1 MEHEPGSLIS
11 GKYRIVRLLGDG
23 GMGSVYEA
31 THEVLGTS
39 VALKFLFPHLA
50 RIPGL
55 TERVLREAR
64 VSATIRSPHVTQ
76 VTDVDQLPNGVPFLV
91 MELLKGESLQR
102 LLNRVKRLPRDQA
115 IDFGLQ
121 VLVGLEAAHALGV
134 VHRDLKPDNAF
145 VTQVSAGPV
154 IKLLDFG
161 IAKVRTSSEYKNLT
175 RPGAV
180 MGTPEYMAPEQA
192 FSADQADTR
201 SDIYSVGV
209 MLYEMLSGQLPA
221 AGSTPQEI
229 AGNVIAGRITPIEQH
244 HLSLP
249 QGLVNLIHRAIQAKP
264 EERPP
269 SALEMRRALAAFAG
283 ELSPAGRA
291 ATTFPPADKHT
302 PPPMTNQGTQKVPTM
317 ELSSAGSALPR
328 TLPPEQPLAP
338 ARADAP
344 GLPKTASMPEV
355 APDPAWPANAANGAV
370 MATAPLE
377 AVMPVPAAPRRA
389 RRSRLA
395 LWLTS
400 FVLLAGGASAG
411 VWFVIEQQSDLGPPP
426 PQPREP
432 GAAPP
437 TVISA
442 QTEGET
448 YNPAPTRGQA
458 ATPTTPRAPAQTAR
472 PAPPVRGQK
481 PAASGVDAGAPLLIP
496 LPQIQLPPGFPALP
510 STLPTSLP
518 PIPSGIIPPGL
529 LPTSWP
535 TNLPPLGQLPGYA
548 PASPGEASPGSA
560 PQNSPSQQSPSS
572 K

>member
-1 MEHEPGSLIS
+1 MDHEPGQLIN

-55 TERVLREAR
+55 TDRVLREAR
-64 VSATIRSPHVTQ
+64 VSATIKSPHVTQ

-102 LLNRVKRLPRDQA
+102 LLNRVQRLPRDQA

-121 VLVGLEAAHALGV
+121 VLMGLEAAHALGV

-145 VTQVSAGPV
+145 VTQLSGGPT

-161 IAKVRTSSEYKNLT
+161 IAKVRAASEYKHLT

-192 FSADQADTR
+192 FSADQADAR

-221 AGSTPQEI
+221 SGATPQEI

-244 HLSLP
+244 NLALP
-249 QGLVNLIHRAIQAKP
+249 QGLINLIHRAIRGNP
-264 EERPP
+264 DERP
-269 SALEMRRALAAFAG
+269 STALEMRRALAAFAG

-291 ATTFPPADKHT
+291 ATTFDPAL
-302 PPPMTNQGTQKVPTM
+302 PLSLPPMTNAGTQKVPTM
-317 ELSSAGSALPR
+317 QLGARAIAP
-328 TLPPEQPLAP
+328 TLPPEAPLAEAP
-338 ARADAP
+338 AQ
-344 GLPKTASMPEV
+344 GLPKTASMPEMNV
-355 APDPAWPANAANGAV
+355 LGSAPIGAAV

-377 AVMPVPAAPRRA
+377 AVMPLPPIAPRSA
-389 RRSRLA
+389 KRSYLGVWLSA
-395 LWLTS
+395 LL
-400 FVLLAGGASAG
+400 VIAGGAATAA
-411 VWFVIEQQSDLGPPP
+411 WFLLDRDDLGPPP
-426 PQPREP
+426 PMPREP
-432 GAAPP
+432 GTPE

-442 QTEGET
+442 QTDGED
-448 YNPAPTRGQA
+448 Y
-458 ATPTTPRAPAQTAR
+458 TPTPPSPGRTVT
-472 PAPPVRGQK
+472 PAPPRQPTTVTRP
-481 PAASGVDAGAPLLIP
+481 PASKGRNTPAIGADAGTPVLIP
-496 LPQIQLPPGFPALP
+496 IPQIQLPPGFPALP
-510 STLPTSLP
+510 STLPTALPTVLP
-518 PIPSGIIPPGL
+518 PIPSGIIPPGI
-529 LPTSWP
+529 LPEGWP
-535 TNLPPLGQLPGYA
+535 TNLPPIPGLPGYA
-548 PASPGEASPGSA
+548 PAPPGGASAGSNPAA
-560 PQNSPSQQSPSS
+560 PS

>member
-1 MEHEPGSLIS
+1 MEHEPGQLIG

-50 RIPGL
+50 RVPGL
-55 TERVLREAR
+55 TDRVLREAR
-64 VSATIRSPHVTQ
+64 VSATIKSPHVTQ
-76 VTDVDQLPNGVPFLV
+76 VIDVDQLPNGVPFLV

-102 LLNRVKRLPRDQA
+102 LLNRAKRLPRDQA

-121 VLVGLEAAHALGV
+121 VLMGLEAAHALGV

-145 VTQVSAGPV
+145 VTQVSGGPM

-161 IAKVRTSSEYKNLT
+161 IAKVRASSEYKHLT

-192 FSADQADTR
+192 FSADQADAR

-221 AGSTPQEI
+221 DGATPQEI

-244 HLSLP
+244 NLALP
-249 QGLVNLIHRAIQAKP
+249 QGLVNLIHRAIRGNP
-264 EERPP
+264 VERPE
-269 SALEMRRALAAFAG
+269 SALEMRRALAQFAG

-291 ATTFPPADKHT
+291 AATFAPAE
-302 PPPMTNQGTQKVPTM
+302 PLSLAPLTNAGTQKVPTM
-317 ELSSAGSALPR
+317 QLSAPGVAP
-328 TLPPEQPLAP
+328 TLPPEPSAAP
-338 ARADAP
+338 AAARDNV
-344 GLPKTASMPEV
+344 LPKTASMPEMNPG
-355 APDPAWPANAANGAV
+355 AGIPLAGAV

-377 AVMPVPAAPRRA
+377 AVMPAPIAARPA
-389 RRSRLA
+389 RRSHLG
-395 LWLTS
+395 LWLG
-400 FVLLAGGASAG
+400 LLLLIAGGAAAG
-411 VWFVIEQQSDLGPPP
+411 AWFVLDQRDLGPPP
-426 PQPREP
+426 ALPREP
-432 GAAPP
+432 GAAPA

-442 QTEGET
+442 ETGGED
-448 YNPAPTRGQA
+448 YAPTPPRAGQA
-458 ATPTTPRAPAQTAR
+458 ATPATPRQPATPARPPVKGRTAPAPGA
-472 PAPPVRGQK
+472 
-481 PAASGVDAGAPLLIP
+481 DAGAPLLIP

-510 STLPTSLP
+510 STLPTAFPTSLP
-518 PIPSGIIPPGL
+518 PIPSSIIPPGI
-529 LPTSWP
+529 LPTAWP
-535 TNLPPLGQLPGYA
+535 PNLPPLGPLPGYA
-548 PASPGEASPGSA
+548 PPPSGGASPGS
-560 PQNSPSQQSPSS
+560 NQSNATPN

>member
-121 VLVGLEAAHALGV
+121 ILMGLEAAHALGV

-145 VTQVSAGPV
+145 VTQLSGGPV

-229 AGNVIAGRITPIEQH
+229 AGNVIAGRVTPIEQH
-244 HLSLP
+244 NLSLP
-249 QGLVNLIHRAIQAKP
+249 QGLVNLIHRAIKPKP
-264 EERPP
+264 EDRVA
-269 SALEMRRALAAFAG
+269 SAVEMRRALASFAG
-283 ELSPAGRA
+283 ELSAAGRA
-291 ATTFPPADKHT
+291 ATTFPPAEKHT
-302 PPPMTNQGTQKVPTM
+302 PPPMTNQGTQKVPTVQ
-317 ELSSAGSALPR
+317 LASSGSALPP

-338 ARADAP
+338 AVEAP
-344 GLPKTASMPEV
+344 GLPKTASMPAVTPEGKWG
-355 APDPAWPANAANGAV
+355 PAAGGAV

-377 AVMPVPAAPRRA
+377 AVMPVPAAPRSA
-389 RRSRLA
+389 KRSRA
-395 LWLTS
+395 GLWITLL
-400 FVLLAGGASAG
+400 VLLTGGGAAG
-411 VWFVIEQQSDLGPPP
+411 AWFVIEQQSDLGPPP
-426 PQPREP
+426 PLPREP

-442 QTEGET
+442 QTEVET
-448 YNPAPTRGQA
+448 YKPLPPRAQA
-458 ATPTTPRAPAQTAR
+458 ATPTTSRPPAQTTR
-472 PAPPVRGQK
+472 PTPPRTQV
-481 PAASGVDAGAPLLIP
+481 PAGAGGDAGTPLLIP

-510 STLPTSLP
+510 STLPTALPTVLP
-518 PIPSGIIPPGL
+518 PIPSSIIPPGL
-529 LPTSWP
+529 LPT
-535 TNLPPLGQLPGYA
+535 NLPPLGPLPGYA
-548 PASPGEASPGSA
+548 PPPPGGASPGSTT
-560 PQNSPSQQSPSS
+560 PG